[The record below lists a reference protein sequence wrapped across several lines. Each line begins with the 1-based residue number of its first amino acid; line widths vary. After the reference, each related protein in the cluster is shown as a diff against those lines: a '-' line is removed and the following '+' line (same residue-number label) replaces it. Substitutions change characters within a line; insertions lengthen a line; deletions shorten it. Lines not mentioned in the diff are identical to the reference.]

1 VLNSSLINEIYDAA
15 FSAIGFGAG
24 SKNYR
29 PATLGGLPMP
39 DKTQILR
46 DPNPGSGSLSEIGQL
61 LHRDPARWHDAAIQ
75 ADLEMLVAQA
85 FKL

>member
-1 VLNSSLINEIYDAA
+1 MNSTLINEIYDAA

-29 PATLGGLPMP
+29 PATLGGLPMS

-46 DPNPGSGSLSEIGQL
+46 DPTPGSDSLSQIGQL
-61 LHRDPARWHDAAIQ
+61 LHGNGALWHDPATRS
-75 ADLEMLVAQA
+75 DLERLVARA
-85 FKL
+85 FKT